1 MDIKIKNFVHKLSLK
16 QRISIAIMCMVF
28 IRIGTLIQIPFVN
41 ADYMKSLLGDSN
53 MGVLSILTGNALTQ
67 MGIFALSI
75 SPYIS
80 ASIII
85 QLLAIVFH
93 PLEELAKDGKTG
105 QEKYKKIIRFTGIG
119 LAFIQSLAMAI
130 GFGSS
135 GLIDPYSA
143 YTVCGAVA
151 IWTIGAIVL
160 IIIGEFLDTFE
171 LGSGIS
177 MILFVNIIS
186 TVPGD
191 VKSIYD
197 MFIHGK
203 NIGTTCVTTIIAA
216 GIALAVLAACNVLT
230 SAERRITVLTS
241 MKVGAGSNTTTMP
254 IPFLTCSVMPV
265 IFTSTILSIPVL
277 LSRLIPS
284 MQTGIP
290 SHIVSACS
298 QSNWFNTDKPFYSFG
313 IIAYIGLNLLFTY
326 FYLMIQYNPIEI
338 ADNLKKS
345 GSVIPGIRA
354 GKPTADY
361 LTKVTR
367 QTAIAGSMCLVAL
380 ILATTCLMNL
390 CNIGNMAL
398 GGTSAIIAIS
408 VINEVRQKISAEIIS
423 KNAHKKIRTTLF
435 GRRTAN
441 V

>member
-1 MDIKIKNFVHKLSLK
+1 MIIKLKNFIQTLEIW
-16 QRISIAIMCMVF
+16 QRLVIIIAIMVF
-28 IRIGTLIQIPFVN
+28 IRVGSLIQIPFVN
-41 ADYMKSLLGDSN
+41 AEYMQSLLGNSN
-53 MGVLSILTGNALTQ
+53 IGMLSILTGNSLTQ

-80 ASIII
+80 ASIIV
-85 QLLAIVFH
+85 QLLTVIFPA
-93 PLEELAKDGKTG
+93 LEEMAKDGKTG
-105 QEKYKKIIRFTGIG
+105 QENYKKIIRFSGIG
-119 LAFIQSLAMAI
+119 LALIQSLAMAL

-135 GLIDPYSA
+135 GLIAPYSA
-143 YTVCGAVA
+143 YTVCSAVA
-151 IWTIGAIVL
+151 IWTIGAIIL
-160 IIIGEFLDTFE
+160 IVIGEFLDMFE

-197 MFIHGK
+197 MYIHGK
-203 NIGTTCVTTIIAA
+203 NIGTTCVTAIIAL
-216 GIALAVLAACNVLT
+216 GIALAVLAACNILT
-230 SAERRITVLTS
+230 SAERRIKVMTS
-241 MKVGAGSNTTTMP
+241 MRVGGGGNTTTMP
-254 IPFLTCSVMPV
+254 IPFLTCSVMPM

-277 LSRLIPS
+277 LARFIPA
-284 MQTGIP
+284 MQIGIAND
-290 SHIVSACS
+290 IVSACS
-298 QSNWFNTDKPFYSFG
+298 QSNWFNVDKPFYSLG

-361 LTKVTR
+361 IAKITK
-367 QTAIAGSMCLVAL
+367 QTATAGSMCLVGL

-390 CNIGNMAL
+390 CGLGGMAL
-398 GGTSAIIAIS
+398 GGTSAIIAVS
-408 VINEVRQKISAEIIS
+408 VINEVRQKINAEIIS
-423 KNAHKKIRTTLF
+423 KNAHKKIKTTLF
-435 GRRTAN
+435 GRSMVN